1 MELKWLQDF
10 LSLSHFMN
18 FTLAANDRHITQ
30 SALSR
35 RIRQL
40 EEWVGLPLVDR
51 STYPVRL
58 TSAGE
63 SFLPRARKTVDMMI
77 ALREETL
84 GQHAGPEDILSFA
97 TMSTLVLTFFPVW
110 IERIEANG
118 ESFRTRFTE
127 AYSSFS
133 NNVST
138 LFRNECDFLLTYAH
152 ECVPAIRDLSDNPYF
167 TLGSERVIAVS
178 APANDGGP
186 MHRVNAD
193 GASVN
198 YLSYRDS
205 SFFAQALP
213 KTVFE
218 KASFR
223 LNTVYENAMSAAL
236 KAMAVSG
243 HGVAWIPESLAVNEM
258 NTGQLVRA
266 ADPSFDMVV
275 EIRLYR
281 SYRLRCKR
289 AEQFWKRAEEVGM
302 LTDRVVLQAV

>member
-1 MELKWLQDF
+1 MELKWLEDF

-40 EEWVGLPLVDR
+40 EEWVGLPLIDR

-58 TSAGE
+58 TLAGE
-63 SFLPRARKTVDMMI
+63 SFLPRARKTVAMLI

-84 GQHAGPEDILSFA
+84 EQHASTEDILSFA
-97 TMSTLVLTFFPVW
+97 TMSTLVLTFFPAW
-110 IERIEANG
+110 MEKIEANG
-118 ESFRTRFTE
+118 GSFRTRFTE

-133 NNVST
+133 SNVSK

-152 ECVPAIRDLSDNPYF
+152 ECVPAIKDLSGYPYL
-167 TLGSERVIAVS
+167 TLGSERVIAIS
-178 APANDGGP
+178 APNGHGVP
-186 MHRVNAD
+186 MHQVRAD
-193 GASVN
+193 GTPVN

-213 KTVFE
+213 KAVFE
-218 KASFR
+218 KASFH

-258 NTGQLVRA
+258 NAGQLVRA
-266 ADPSFDMVV
+266 ADPSFDMQV

-289 AEQFWKRAEEVGM
+289 AGQFWKRAEEVGI
-302 LTDRVVLQAV
+302 LADRVVQQAV

>member
-1 MELKWLQDF
+1 MELKWLEDF

-18 FTLAANDRHITQ
+18 FTLAAGDRHITQ

-40 EEWVGLPLVDR
+40 EEWVGLPLIDR

-58 TSAGE
+58 TPAGE
-63 SFLPRARKTVDMMI
+63 SFLPRARKTVEMLI
-77 ALREETL
+77 ALREETQE
-84 GQHAGPEDILSFA
+84 QHAAPQDILSFA

-110 IERIEANG
+110 MEKIEADG

-133 NNVST
+133 NNVSK

-152 ECVPAIRDLSDNPYF
+152 ECVPAIKELSDYPYL
-167 TLGSERVIAVS
+167 TLGSERVIAIS
-178 APANDGGP
+178 APTDDGAP
-186 MHRVNAD
+186 IHQVCAD
-193 GASVN
+193 GTPVN

-213 KTVFE
+213 KTIFD
-218 KASFR
+218 KTAIR

-258 NTGQLVRA
+258 STGQLVRA
-266 ADPSFDMVV
+266 ADPSLDMEV

-281 SYRLRCKR
+281 SYRLRSKR
-289 AEQFWKRAEEVGM
+289 AGQFWRRAEEVGM
-302 LTDRVVLQAV
+302 LADRVVP

>member
-1 MELKWLQDF
+1 MELKWLEDF
-10 LSLSHFMN
+10 LSLSYCMN

-40 EEWVGLPLVDR
+40 EQWVGLPLIDR

-58 TSAGE
+58 TPAGE
-63 SFLPRARKTVDMMI
+63 SFLPRARQAVDMLT

-84 GQHAGPEDILSFA
+84 ERHTAPEEVLSFA

-110 IERIEANG
+110 MEKIEANG
-118 ESFRTRFTE
+118 GSFRTRFAE

-133 NNVST
+133 GNVSK
-138 LFRNECDFLLTYAH
+138 LLHNECDFLLTYAH
-152 ECVPAIRDLSDNPYF
+152 ECVPAITELARYPYL
-167 TLGSERVIAVS
+167 TLGSERVIAIS
-178 APANDGGP
+178 APNDNGQPIHQLGIDQAP
-186 MHRVNAD
+186 
-193 GASVN
+193 VN

-213 KTVFE
+213 KTVFQ
-218 KASFR
+218 KAPFQ

-236 KAMAVSG
+236 KAMAVAG
-243 HGVAWIPESLAVNEM
+243 HGVAWIPESLAINEM
-258 NTGQLVRA
+258 NSGQLVRA
-266 ADPSFDMVV
+266 AEPTFDMIV

-281 SYRLRCKR
+281 SFRLRCKSVGR
-289 AEQFWKRAEEVGM
+289 FWKRAEEVGM
-302 LTDRVVLQAV
+302 LADRVAL

>member
-1 MELKWLQDF
+1 MELKWLEDF
-10 LSLSHFMN
+10 LSLVRFMN
-18 FTLAANDRHITQ
+18 FTLAANDRKITQ

-35 RIRQL
+35 RIKQL
-40 EEWVGLPLVDR
+40 EQWVGLALIDR
-51 STYPVRL
+51 TTYPVRL
-58 TSAGE
+58 TAAGV
-63 SFLPRARKTVDMMI
+63 SFLPKARKSVDMLS

-84 GQHAGPEDILSFA
+84 EQHGLADDVLSFA
-97 TMSTLVLTFFPVW
+97 TMSTLVLTFFPAW
-110 IERIEANG
+110 MEKIEANG
-118 ESFRTRFTE
+118 GSFRTRFAE

-152 ECVPAIRDLSDNPYF
+152 DCVPAIKELSEYDYL

-178 APANDGGP
+178 APARN
-186 MHRVNAD
+186 
-193 GASVN
+193 GAALHEVRTDSRPVN

-213 KTVFE
+213 KVIFE
-218 KASFR
+218 KMPLQ

-258 NTGQLVRA
+258 KSGQLVRA
-266 ADPSFDMVV
+266 SGPELDIEV

-281 SYRLRCKR
+281 AYRMRCKQ
-289 AEQFWKRAEEVGM
+289 AGQFWKQAAEVGM
-302 LTDRVVLQAV
+302 LADRVALPAA